1 MLRARM
7 LNEYCRTHY
16 SLEEV
21 AEMDDLL
28 FEVLGAVR
36 RGMEPPKKK

>member
-1 MLRARM
+1 MINTWLGTQY
-7 LNEYCRTHY
+7 N
-16 SLEEV
+16 LEEV
-21 AEMDDLL
+21 SEMDDLL

>member
-1 MLRARM
+1 MINTWLGTR
-7 LNEYCRTHY
+7 Y

-28 FEVLGAVR
+28 FEMLGAVR

>member
-1 MLRARM
+1 M
-7 LNEYCRTHY
+7 LNDYCRTHY

-28 FEVLGAVR
+28 FEVLASVR
-36 RGMEPPKKK
+36 QGLEPVKREKPR